1 MLKFGLKC
9 FAGICTWRNIS
20 DDEKTVT
27 CGKFEGGTLE
37 YGILKETG
45 LPKEVKE
52 ETINIGGKEYEKSP
66 ELIEALKN
74 LKEVD
79 CQ

>member
-1 MLKFGLKC
+1 M
-9 FAGICTWRNIS
+9 
-20 DDEKTVT
+20 
-27 CGKFEGGTLE
+27 E